1 MKSTSN
7 PSQRM
12 SEPFHIGVNSS
23 HFLSEL
29 TQRINTDC
37 DFSKMDTIKKREKK
51 KRFLLLQVVVF
62 LKKTLGKIVERNTTE
77 AATIVN

>member
-12 SEPFHIGVNSS
+12 SEPFHRGVNSS

-37 DFSKMDTIKKREKK
+37 DFSKMDTIKKIPASAGCG
-51 KRFLLLQVVVF
+51 FS
-62 LKKTLGKIVERNTTE
+62 
-77 AATIVN
+77 